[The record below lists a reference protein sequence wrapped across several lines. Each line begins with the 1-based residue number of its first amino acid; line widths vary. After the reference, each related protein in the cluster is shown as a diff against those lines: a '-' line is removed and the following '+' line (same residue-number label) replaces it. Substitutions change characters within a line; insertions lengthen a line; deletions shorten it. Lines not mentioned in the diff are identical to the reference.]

1 MAVAGDRAREALR
14 AAGDRPLLLRVD
26 GPDRTGSELDRR
38 IEGVASVLA
47 ASGAGE
53 ARVGI
58 WMWNSAAAFE
68 VHLAVE
74 RLGSTRV
81 CVDPSAPADEMRAV
95 MDAAGVGVLVTD
107 RAHASQADSLVHDD
121 DEPLSGRA
129 PVDAVAVDPDTT
141 HLLYPRMV
149 TNGNLLAVPISYA
162 NWDAQM
168 DINLDLYRSGWYG
181 PRLSGDDVAVTAQ
194 QLMHGTGPV
203 LSFPFLL
210 AGLPQVVLT
219 RFEAGAF
226 LDAVDRFRAT
236 TTFFVP
242 AMITRVVD
250 ALGPPDPHRQLSLR
264 RLLYG
269 GAPFPL
275 DEMVPAI
282 RRLGPVLVQLYGR
295 LEGGWP
301 LTVLGTDAHTAIAGG
316 EEALA
321 RSCGSLIP
329 GIELEVRDIDGSPRG
344 ELRVRGPSVVTDYS
358 DPDGWCALGDLVTT
372 DADGRFYL
380 HGRLDGMINTGS
392 YHVYPA
398 EVETAIAALEGV
410 RNVLVRGEP
419 DPVWG
424 QAVTAYVI
432 SDDPP
437 PTREDLK
444 AQLLHRLAPY
454 KIPKTLNIV
463 TQLPH

>member
-1 MAVAGDRAREALR
+1 MAVAGDRTREALR
-14 AAGDRPLLLRVD
+14 AAGDRPLLLSID
-26 GPDRTGSELDRR
+26 GPARTGSELDRR
-38 IEGVASVLA
+38 IEGVASALA
-47 ASGAGE
+47 AAGAGE
-53 ARVGI
+53 ARVGV

-74 RLGSTRV
+74 RVGSTRV
-81 CVDPSAPADEMRAV
+81 CVDPSAPADEMTAV
-95 MDAAGVGVLVTD
+95 MDAAGVRVVVTD
-107 RAHASQADSLVHDD
+107 RAHASETDSLVHDD

-129 PVDAVAVDPDTT
+129 PVDAVVVDPDTT

-149 TNGNLLAVPISYA
+149 TNGQLLAVPISYA

-168 DINLDLYRSGWYG
+168 DINLDLYRTGWYG

-226 LDAVDRFRAT
+226 LDAVDRFGAT

-250 ALGPPDPHRQLSLR
+250 ALDALGPHRQLSLR

-282 RRLGPVLVQLYGR
+282 RSLGPVLVQLYGR

-301 LTVLGTDAHTAIAGG
+301 LTVLGTDAHTAIADGD
-316 EEALA
+316 EALA
-321 RSCGSLIP
+321 RSCGSPIP

-344 ELRVRGPSVVTDYS
+344 ELRVRGPSVVTEYT

-372 DADGRFYL
+372 DGGGRFYL

-398 EVETAIAALEGV
+398 EVETAIAALAGV
-410 RNVLVRGEP
+410 RDVLVRGEP

-432 SDDPP
+432 SDEPP
-437 PTREDLK
+437 PTPEDLK
-444 AQLLHRLAPY
+444 AQLRQRLAPY
-454 KIPKTLNIV
+454 KIPKTFNIV

>member
-1 MAVAGDRAREALR
+1 M
-14 AAGDRPLLLRVD
+14 
-26 GPDRTGSELDRR
+26 
-38 IEGVASVLA
+38 
-47 ASGAGE
+47 
-53 ARVGI
+53 
-58 WMWNSAAAFE
+58 MAAA
-68 VHLAVE
+68 
-74 RLGSTRV
+74 
-81 CVDPSAPADEMRAV
+81 DAPV
-95 MDAAGVGVLVTD
+95 VVTD
-107 RAHASQADSLVHDD
+107 RGHAPQADSLVHDD
-121 DEPLSGRA
+121 EEPLSGPT
-129 PVDAVAVDPDTT
+129 PVDATTVDPNTT

-149 TNGNLLAVPISYA
+149 ANGKLLAVPISYA
-162 NWDAQM
+162 NWDAQIN
-168 DINLDLYRSGWYG
+168 INLDLYRTGWYG
-181 PRLSGDDVAVTAQ
+181 PPVSGDDVAVTAQ

-203 LSFPFLL
+203 VSFPFLL

-219 RFEAGAF
+219 RFEATAF

-236 TTFFVP
+236 TSFFVP

-250 ALGPPDPHRQLSLR
+250 ALDPQRQLSLR

-275 DEMVPAI
+275 DEMIPSI

-301 LTVLGTDAHTAIAGG
+301 LTVLGTDAHTAIADG

-321 RSCGSLIP
+321 KSCGSPIP

-344 ELRVRGPSVVTDYS
+344 ELRVRGPSVVTDYA

-398 EVETAIAALEGV
+398 EVETAIAALAGV
-410 RNVLVRGEP
+410 QDVLVRGEP

-424 QAVTAYVI
+424 EAVTAYVI
-432 SDDPP
+432 SDEPP
-437 PTREDLK
+437 PRPENLK
-444 AQLLHRLAPY
+444 AQLRHKLAPY
-454 KIPKTLNIV
+454 KIPKTV
-463 TQLPH
+463 KVVSRLPA